1 MGFLRAIWRYI
12 KRAGRAIWAI
22 LASIGSFFAEL
33 ITTLFEGPI
42 GALERLARKIIELLG
57 RLLEIL
63 RSGWLRIWQKAP
75 RTPDDKRDT
84 PGREALPLL
93 AAAATVS
100 IWYLFPLSESLNMD
114 GWQFHAALAGTWVV
128 TFLVFRWLMR
138 REPPK
143 RISRLVIASHHRTG
157 LIWFERAAFVLLLLG
172 WFRTLG
178 RAQASAAPLMLAVG
192 FLVLMASE
200 YRDRGLTDALPERVT
215 PLEPGTPGAGPDE
228 IHEEDGGAELR
239 SFHWSVPRA
248 TRTEAL
254 DITVA
259 VDPERV
265 ESMASTNPKRPMGT
279 PYPDW
284 TPWVITGSTAE
295 VVRAA
300 SEIRKLANSLGFSR
314 FEEASAVLGFAQ
326 SIEYSLDIDTTG
338 EEEYWRYPIE
348 TIFEQTGDC
357 EDSSILAAAVLH
369 ELGHA
374 VLPLVT
380 HDHAAIGI
388 SAPDGLPGTFIDH
401 DGHRYYYCETTAE
414 GFRIGQL
421 PTDVDPKDLRVCPL
435 RLDMSDSVGT

>member
-1 MGFLRAIWRYI
+1 MGFLRTMWRYL
-12 KRAGRAIWAI
+12 KRAGRAVRAI

-33 ITTLFEGPI
+33 IKTFFEGPV
-42 GALERLARKIIELLG
+42 GALERFARKIIELLG

-63 RSGWLRIWQKAP
+63 RDGWLRIWQKAP
-75 RTPDDKRDT
+75 RTPDDKRET

-93 AAAATVS
+93 AAVATVS
-100 IWYLFPLSESLNMD
+100 IWYLFPLADALDMSAWRFT
-114 GWQFHAALAGTWVV
+114 GALAATWIA
-128 TFLVFRWLMR
+128 TFLAFRWLMR
-138 REPPK
+138 RDPP
-143 RISRLVIASHHRTG
+143 RRVSALVIASHHRTG
-157 LIWFERAAFVLLLLG
+157 LIWFERGAFLLLLAG
-172 WFRTLG
+172 WFFTLG

-200 YRDRGLTDALPERVT
+200 YRDRGLTDALPEQVS
-215 PLEPGTPGAGPDE
+215 PVDPGTPGAGPDE
-228 IHEEDGGAELR
+228 VREQDEDVELR

-248 TRTEAL
+248 TRTDAL

-265 ESMASTNPKRPMGT
+265 ESMASTNPKRPMGD

-295 VVRAA
+295 VIRAA
-300 SEIRKLANSLGFSR
+300 NEIRKLANSHGFSR

-326 SIEYSLDIDTTG
+326 SVDYSFDIDSTG
-338 EEEYWRYPIE
+338 EDDYWRYPIE
-348 TIFEQTGDC
+348 TIYEQTGDC

-380 HDHAAIGI
+380 RDHAAIGI
-388 SAPDGLPGTFIDH
+388 SAPDGLPGTFVDH
-401 DGHRYYYCETTAE
+401 DGHRYYYCETTAD

-421 PTDVDPKDLRVCPL
+421 PADVDPKDLRVCPL
-435 RLDMSDSVGT
+435 RLDASDPTEA